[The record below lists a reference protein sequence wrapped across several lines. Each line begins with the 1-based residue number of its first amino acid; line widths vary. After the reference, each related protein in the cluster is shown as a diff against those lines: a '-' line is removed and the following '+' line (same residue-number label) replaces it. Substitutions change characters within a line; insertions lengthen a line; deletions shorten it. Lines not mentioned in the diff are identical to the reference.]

1 MWPINNQNFKIMKKQ
16 PFSLLGLSF
25 PALLLT
31 LLMTTTTS
39 CKKVEGCTDSQAK
52 NYNSYAETDDGSCT
66 YQGEVVFW
74 YTEAVSDEL
83 INIDLVTSLA
93 YYVGGELVGSSSS
106 SIYYTTNPNCGDN
119 GTITVTRD
127 LGTSKTKQYA
137 FKVEDPTDGDISGRT
152 ITFEANTCI
161 TYQLQN

>member
-1 MWPINNQNFKIMKKQ
+1 MGFL
-16 PFSLLGLSF
+16 FS
-25 PALLLT
+25 ALLLT
-31 LLMTTTTS
+31 LLIITSTS
-39 CKKVEGCTDSQAK
+39 CKKVEGCTDAQAK
-52 NYNSYAETDDGSCT
+52 NYNSYAEVDDGSCT

-93 YYVGGELVGSSSS
+93 YYVGGELEGSSSS

-119 GTITVTRD
+119 GTITVTRE

-137 FKVEDPTDGDISGRT
+137 FKVEDPTDGEILWQGT
-152 ITFEANTCI
+152 ITFEANTC
-161 TYQLQN
+161 TAYQLKN